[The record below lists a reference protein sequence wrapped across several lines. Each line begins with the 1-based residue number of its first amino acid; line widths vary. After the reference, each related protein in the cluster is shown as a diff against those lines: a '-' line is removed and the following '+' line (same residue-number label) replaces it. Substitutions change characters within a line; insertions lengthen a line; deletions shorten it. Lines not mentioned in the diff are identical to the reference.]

1 MAIGIST
8 TIFNLANLPGP
19 SRPGGGGG
27 GGGGLDQIA
36 NNYSMELNGIDDYI
50 DCGNPISVQFTNDF
64 TITGWFKTSSAALQ
78 RIISKDNAAAGGRS
92 YFVRVNTN
100 LDAALFTHS
109 SHPGGVNTSTL
120 VVNDG
125 EWHFFAFVVEEG
137 VGTTLY
143 IDDETPTFLSETT
156 PPYNGSA
163 NLGIG
168 SRQDGQRFFD
178 GHLDEIALFDY
189 KLEASDI
196 QAIFDANDTNLT
208 ADLSLMAT
216 PPVAWYRMGD

>member
-1 MAIGIST
+1 MSHYIINSYAYAAT
-8 TIFNLANLPGP
+8 
-19 SRPGGGGG
+19 
-27 GGGGLDQIA
+27 GLDQIA
-36 NNYSMELNGIDDYI
+36 NNYSMEFNGADDYI

-64 TITGWFKTSSAALQ
+64 TITGWFRTSSAALQ

-100 LDAALFTHS
+100 LE
-109 SHPGGVNTSTL
+109 GGVFVSNVGKNNTSTL

-125 EWHFFAFVVEEG
+125 DWHFFAFVFEQG

-143 IDDETPTFLSETT
+143 IDDTTPTFLSETNNID
-156 PPYNGSA
+156 NGSA

-168 SRQDGQRFFD
+168 SRQDGQRVFD

-189 KLEASDI
+189 KLEASDV
-196 QAIFDANDTNLT
+196 QAIYDATDTNLT
-208 ADLSLMAT
+208 ADLSSMAT